1 MTSRHTK
8 TYKAIK
14 EKYPAL
20 LKLATDKSTGKTKLV
35 ASGGR
40 RPKHLK
46 IKIRPENMGPA

>member
-1 MTSRHTK
+1 MTPRQKS

-20 LKLATDKSTGKTKLV
+20 LKSVTDESTGKTKDV
-35 ASGGR
+35 RSAGR

-46 IKIRPENMGPA
+46 IKIRPESMNPA